1 MWMGEAS
8 LSAPKFC
15 AIAMLGL
22 SVIALGACGEAEQDG
37 TSGGG
42 GTGEISGTAG
52 RDSSA
57 GAAGVGDAGGRGGGA
72 GSSGA
77 GVAGVPG
84 AGAGGTAGQMPDCL
98 PPCLWALFAGCRPK
112 QSCTAE
118 HEVGTNDYLECEAAT
133 GYRFESHVD
142 RDGSHPDPDM
152 IVQFNG
158 ALCYTAN
165 HVGSTWTYSD
175 PSGTVVATV
184 TAGVDGATGTCPV
197 LDGTAGAPT
206 AYRVDTSD
214 PRCASIECTPG
225 TCP

>member
-1 MWMGEAS
+1 MWMEETS

-15 AIAMLGL
+15 ALTMLGL
-22 SVIALGACGEAEQDG
+22 SLFALGACGEAEPHDM
-37 TSGGG
+37 TNGGG
-42 GTGEISGTAG
+42 PGEMSGTAG
-52 RDSSA
+52 QEATA
-57 GAAGVGDAGGRGGGA
+57 GAAGVGGAAGRAGGA

-77 GVAGVPG
+77 GVAGAPG
-84 AGAGGTAGQMPDCL
+84 AGAGGSAGQTPDCL
-98 PPCLWALFAGCRPK
+98 PPCLWTLFSSCRPK
-112 QSCTAE
+112 QSCTEE
-118 HEVGTNDYLECEAAT
+118 HQAGTSDYVECEAAT

-184 TAGVDGATGTCPV
+184 TAGADGATGTCPA
-197 LDGTAGAPT
+197 LDGSAGAPT
-206 AYRVDTSD
+206 AYRVDTAD